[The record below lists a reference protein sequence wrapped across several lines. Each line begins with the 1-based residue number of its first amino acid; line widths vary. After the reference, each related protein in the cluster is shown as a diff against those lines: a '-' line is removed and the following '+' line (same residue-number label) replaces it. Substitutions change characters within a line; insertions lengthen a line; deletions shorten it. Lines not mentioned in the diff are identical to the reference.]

1 MIKQSN
7 QEKQKVGDPTPRW
20 NIPPRGFCEG
30 QCGRGDLQKNQA
42 KASAA
47 AVAKDEDSNFL
58 GMSTLILE
66 GCADPETTEVVACHK
81 GLALA
86 SDLDL

>member
-1 MIKQSN
+1 MEHTTKGILRRSMWTRRS
-7 QEKQKVGDPTPRW
+7 P
-20 NIPPRGFCEG
+20 
-30 QCGRGDLQKNQA
+30 KNRA

-86 SDLDL
+86 IDLDL